1 MNLFSKNNHI
11 EEGSFKELFY
21 KYNPQIFSFIS
32 KKIKCRED
40 VMDVTQ
46 NVFVHLWNHRNSIT
60 PTNLEN
66 IVFKTCKQ
74 EIYKYYK
81 IMNPTTRIDLMNVNL
96 SDLSEED
103 LQLKIEEDNKIQ
115 QIISNINQLP
125 ERRKNIFIMNKYEKK
140 TQEQIGLELNISKSA
155 VEKQITK
162 TIAQLRKKL
171 S

>member
-1 MNLFSKNNHI
+1 
-11 EEGSFKELFY
+11 
-21 KYNPQIFSFIS
+21 
-32 KKIKCRED
+32 
-40 VMDVTQ
+40 
-46 NVFVHLWNHRNSIT
+46 
-60 PTNLEN
+60 
-66 IVFKTCKQ
+66 
-74 EIYKYYK
+74 
-81 IMNPTTRIDLMNVNL
+81 MNPTTRIDLMNVNL

-140 TQEQIGLELNISKSA
+140 TQEQIGLELNMSKSA